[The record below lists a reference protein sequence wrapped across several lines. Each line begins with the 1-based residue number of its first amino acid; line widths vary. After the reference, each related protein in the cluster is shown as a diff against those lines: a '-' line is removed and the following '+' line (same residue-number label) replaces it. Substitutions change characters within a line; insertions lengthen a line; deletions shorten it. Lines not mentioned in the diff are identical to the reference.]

1 MKETFMTIYVLIASD
16 KTISGVYSSK
26 DKLISDLTTTFAAT
40 AIHKVETW
48 EVDKGFIDYLKIS
61 KQTTVTIE
69 N

>member
-1 MKETFMTIYVLIASD
+1 L
-16 KTISGVYSSK
+16 
-26 DKLISDLTTTFAAT
+26 AAT
-40 AIHKVETW
+40 AIDRVETW